1 MKHAFTAYREKIAG
15 FLTKKGSS
23 TYTDVSVEDVH
34 YIVLDTELT
43 GLDPKKDSIISI
55 GALRMLGGRIDMGNV
70 FYRVVN
76 PSTAISPES
85 IVIHEITPSEAG
97 QGPTVE
103 PIIHELADFCRD
115 DVIVG
120 HFIHLDMDFLNS
132 ETRRFNGEAM
142 KNSVVDTHKIHE
154 WLKENNG
161 EFRKHYRG
169 FCEETNLFALAKK
182 YRIPFSEAH
191 NALNDAFITAQLFQR
206 FLSFLPGLG
215 VRTLGDLI
223 RVGKPL

>member
-1 MKHAFTAYREKIAG
+1 MKLAFSAYREKITG
-15 FLTKKGSS
+15 FLSKKGSS
-23 TYTDVSVEDVH
+23 ADACVGIEDVH
-34 YIVLDTELT
+34 YIVIDTELT
-43 GLDPKKDSIISI
+43 GLDTKKDSIISI
-55 GALRMLGGRIDMGNV
+55 GAIRMFGGRIDLGNV

-85 IVIHEITPSEAG
+85 IVIHEITPSEAK
-97 QGPTVE
+97 QGPPIK
-103 PIIHELADFCRD
+103 PIIQELAGLCRD

-120 HFIHLDMDFLNS
+120 HFIHLDMDFINAES
-132 ETRRFNGEAM
+132 RRVNGGIM

-169 FCEETNLFALAKK
+169 FSEETNLFALAKK

-215 VRTLGDLI
+215 VMTLRDLI
-223 RVGKPL
+223 RIGKP